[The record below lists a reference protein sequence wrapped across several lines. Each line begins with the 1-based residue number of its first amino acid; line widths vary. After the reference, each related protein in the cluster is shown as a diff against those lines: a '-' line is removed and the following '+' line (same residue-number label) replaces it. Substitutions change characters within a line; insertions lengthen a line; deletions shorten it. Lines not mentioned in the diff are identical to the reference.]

1 MQTSTFQYRL
11 WSCMLENFP
20 YTVQENADVKFLA
33 DKHLCIN
40 DSNEYKPQ
48 SLITTKSCVCTI
60 QSHKIWTDPG
70 PLGQTA

>member
-1 MQTSTFQYRL
+1 
-11 WSCMLENFP
+11 MLENFP

-48 SLITTKSCVCTI
+48 SLIITKSCVCTI
-60 QSHKIWTDPG
+60 QSHKI
-70 PLGQTA
+70 